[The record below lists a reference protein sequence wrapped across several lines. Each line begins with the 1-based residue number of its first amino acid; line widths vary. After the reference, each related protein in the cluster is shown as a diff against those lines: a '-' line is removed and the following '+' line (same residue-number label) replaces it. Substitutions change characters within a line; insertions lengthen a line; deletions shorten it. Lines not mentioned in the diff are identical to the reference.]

1 MGAVPPRDDV
11 LADDPEW
18 IWARELVG
26 TQLSGGRI
34 RAVDTSGFASG
45 A

>member
-1 MGAVPPRDDV
+1 MGAVPPRDV
-11 LADDPEW
+11 VVANDPEW

-26 TQLSGGRI
+26 TQLSGGCI
-34 RAVDTSGFASG
+34 RAVDTSVFASG